1 MAELDT
7 EKNMVDV
14 SAKPKRR
21 FIGLS
26 VKEVSLV
33 DSGAN
38 ERDYAIIKRKGGPNM
53 ADETKVKRQKV
64 DAAEV
69 DDVTKADGTADN
81 DTTEPNGDQMVLN
94 QLVETVEKMTG
105 ALEKLTETEKAQD
118 QKGGDDAGDGTE
130 ETTEK
135 AGAGAAKGKLM
146 GAMAKLKAGDTKG
159 ALAMMQEAMSA
170 MGPVAAKKSDDAVSD
185 DTGTDEDVEKAGAKL
200 SKTRLAQLEKG
211 VGDVEKAMDTLK
223 GLLADVS
230 PKESKTEKNAD
241 GDTVIKID
249 GSEVAA
255 QITKALEPVTKQL
268 EGVGSIAEQLK
279 GIGARLDNVEKNAG
293 QSQAGEGTEDVEK
306 SKGDDN
312 IWAGSAVDMSSGPK
326 AAVNQ

>member
-94 QLVETVEKMTG
+94 QLVDTVEKMTG

-118 QKGGDDAGDGTE
+118 QKGDDGDGTE
-130 ETTEK
+130 ESTEK
-135 AGAGAAKGKLM
+135 AVGGGAAKGKLM
-146 GAMAKLKAGDTKG
+146 GAMSKLKAGDTKG
-159 ALAMMQEAMSA
+159 ALMMMQEALGA
-170 MGPVAAKKSDDAVSD
+170 MGPVTAKKSDDAVSD
-185 DTGTDEDVEKAGAKL
+185 DAGTDDDVEKAGAKL

-230 PKESKTEKNAD
+230 PKEAKTEKDVD
-241 GDTVIKID
+241 GNTVIKID